1 VSDAPAEGAGA
12 GSAPATTQVTA
23 AGRRPG
29 LIGPFSGRQLAA
41 VLLAILVSAGL
52 LLLLTAPV
60 ASPSAALPARP
71 GASFVPFASAE
82 TGLRVGAPPPE
93 LAGTNGDAAPGLTD
107 LEGRPI
113 RLADLRG
120 RPVWLNFFASWCPP
134 CQQETP
140 TLERVYETH
149 KDQGLAVVGVSVQES
164 SADDVRAYAQTYG
177 LQYPIGFDASSAVYH
192 AFHVFGL
199 PTQVFIDRDGIVRA
213 VVNGPLSQV
222 EAERILA
229 PLLEPP
235 RSAKP

>member
-1 VSDAPAEGAGA
+1 MAAGTA
-12 GSAPATTQVTA
+12 AATTQGAA

-41 VLLAILVSAGL
+41 ILLVLVVSAGL

-82 TGLRVGAPPPE
+82 AGLRVGAPAPE
-93 LAGTNGDAAPGLTD
+93 LAGDNGGAAVSLTD
-107 LEGRPI
+107 LDGRPV

-134 CQQETP
+134 CQEETP

-149 KDQGLAVVGVSVQES
+149 QSQGLAVVGVSVQES

-177 LQYPIGFDASSAVYH
+177 LQYPIGFDATSAVYH
-192 AFHVFGL
+192 AYHVFGL

-235 RSAKP
+235 HSARP